1 MDAQDVQN
9 DLSHVLMSREDVQ
22 DTITDLARQI
32 DRDYA
37 DKDLLIVAVL
47 KGAVMVVADLTRA
60 LHSHVAVSYT
70 HLTLPTILLV

>member
-60 LHSHVAVSYT
+60 GA
-70 HLTLPTILLV
+70 